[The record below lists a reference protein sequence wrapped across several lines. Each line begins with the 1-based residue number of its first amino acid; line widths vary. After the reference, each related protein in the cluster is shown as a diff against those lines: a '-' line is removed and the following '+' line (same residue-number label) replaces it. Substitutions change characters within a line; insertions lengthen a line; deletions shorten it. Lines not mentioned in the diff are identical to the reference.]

1 MTVSLTGAVV
11 MFGFDVMSVWIPG
24 CLSVSLD
31 VCLDGCLDICLENCL
46 YVYPNVLVSECLD
59 VPLDVLMS

>member
-1 MTVSLTGAVV
+1 MSACPTVV

-31 VCLDGCLDICLENCL
+31 VCLDGCLDICLDNCL
-46 YVYPNVLVSECLD
+46 YVYPNVLVSGYLD